1 MKENKKLEWR
11 RTPASLPLWGWF
23 PWVDVSTHSYCIREV
38 ERRRHISNRNMDI
51 MRERRTSGLKTQIK
65 MALVEKSYVLQL
77 GIQVGMSDM
86 TNATL
91 GGMSTA
97 SSSFMSGSV
106 PMVDLAELAEA
117 TNNWD
122 ER

>member
-1 MKENKKLEWR
+1 
-11 RTPASLPLWGWF
+11 
-23 PWVDVSTHSYCIREV
+23 
-38 ERRRHISNRNMDI
+38 
-51 MRERRTSGLKTQIK
+51 
-65 MALVEKSYVLQL
+65 
-77 GIQVGMSDM
+77 MSDM

-97 SSSFMSGSV
+97 SSNFMSGSV

>member
-1 MKENKKLEWR
+1 
-11 RTPASLPLWGWF
+11 
-23 PWVDVSTHSYCIREV
+23 
-38 ERRRHISNRNMDI
+38 

>member
-1 MKENKKLEWR
+1 MHQGSGKKETHLQQEYGHHE
-11 RTPASLPLWGWF
+11 RTKN
-23 PWVDVSTHSYCIREV
+23 IRFENTNQNGF
-38 ERRRHISNRNMDI
+38 SW
-51 MRERRTSGLKTQIK
+51 
-65 MALVEKSYVLQL
+65 KSYVLQL

-91 GGMSTA
+91 GGVSTA